1 MRNYNVLDIRYVIDF
16 YMISKWYKRVRVN
29 CKGVIEDIIEDNI
42 KDNIKDNKR
51 NKGNII
57 NYICE

>member
-1 MRNYNVLDIRYVIDF
+1 MIDF

-29 CKGVIEDIIEDNI
+29 CEDIIGDNIENII

-51 NKGNII
+51 TKGNII